1 MSDIPLAT
9 MTILTVLTI
18 IGIIGLFMISAA
30 GSLYIPGYF
39 VFVIPVIVGFYVI
52 KRHFDRIDRAARH

>member
-9 MTILTVLTI
+9 MTILVVLII
-18 IGIIGLFMISAA
+18 IGIIGLFMIAAA

-39 VFVIPVIVGFYVI
+39 VFIIPVVISFYLI
-52 KRHFDRIDRAARH
+52 KRHFDRLDRARH